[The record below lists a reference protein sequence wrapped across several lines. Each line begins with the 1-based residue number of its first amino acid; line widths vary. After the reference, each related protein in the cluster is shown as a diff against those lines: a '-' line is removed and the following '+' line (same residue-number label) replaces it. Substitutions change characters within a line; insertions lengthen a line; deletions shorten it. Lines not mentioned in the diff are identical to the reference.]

1 MRACEAAECW
11 LAVDQTYYE
20 FLFDRATH
28 VFPCAA
34 RLRYPRILHIF
45 SFSKSFGMPGWRVG
59 YVVHPAGLLQSFR
72 KIQDTVPTHTNLLA
86 QKLALRC
93 LDVDAAHAAAHGG
106 QTWVQATVATLQSVR
121 DALWPVLAPLGTV
134 RAQGAFYFLVPVPPG
149 VDEEEA
155 VDILARAHGVLLMPV
170 RTQAFSHT
178 PLQHPPPKSPL
189 TPCHF
194 LCAVVMIAGL
204 AVRGPAA
211 PAPVLRLGGPR
222 GCPRRGGSLGSR
234 GTCWALPPHLHLH
247 RSFLSFHVADT
258 LPLCVLCCVLCGAVR
273 CIRVGG
279 AAEGDVRRARTAR
292 GVEDGGRQHD
302 GHAAV
307 PAAAVTC
314 PSKREGRGADLTS

>member
-1 MRACEAAECW
+1 VRACEAAECW

-59 YVVHPAGLLQSFR
+59 YVVHPVGLLQSFR

-178 PLQHPPPKSPL
+178 PKSPL
-189 TPCHF
+189 TPVHF
-194 LCAVVMIAGL
+194 LCVATIAGL

-211 PAPVLRLGGPR
+211 PAPVLRLRGPR
-222 GCPRRGGSLGSR
+222 GCPRRGGSLGGR
-234 GTCWALPPHLHLH
+234 GTCSAFPPHPH

-258 LPLCVLCCVLCGAVR
+258 LPCVCCTVYCVLCGAVR
-273 CIRVGG
+273 CIHVGV
-279 AAEGDVRRARTAR
+279 AADGDVRRERTAR